1 MARMKKNISVN
12 LVELGGGLIIA
23 DQMLGPS
30 GVKNLFAGDIG
41 AVLTGTASRLRDKG
55 TQEALIKTGVSVMI
69 IKAAAASLGQR
80 RVGKI
85 GPLVMRV

>member
-23 DQMLGPS
+23 DQMLGS
-30 GVKNLFAGDIG
+30 AGVKNLFAGDIG
-41 AVLTGTASRLRDKG
+41 AVLSGTASRLRDKG

-85 GPLVMRV
+85 GPLIMRV

>member
-1 MARMKKNISVN
+1 MARKKIVSVN

-23 DQMLGPS
+23 DQMLGAS
-30 GVKNLFAGDIG
+30 GVKSLFAGDIG
-41 AVLTGTASRLRDKG
+41 AVLTGTAQRLRQKS
-55 TQEALIKTGVSVMI
+55 TQEDLIKTGVGVMI